1 MQMKRY
7 SGAAQHTD
15 SNSAAVVGVCLWLWW
30 CHFTLQN
37 LFVYYHVLKR
47 FSRAVA
53 VTLQTT
59 IRAVKLIHY
68 EDENPNLNILLGAGP
83 GSAWAGSRSDC
94 GIGAAICRGCHLCAG
109 CGDE

>member
-1 MQMKRY
+1 MQMERY
-7 SGAAQHTD
+7 CGAAQHTD
-15 SNSAAVVGVCLWLWW
+15 SNSAAVVGVCLWFWW

-37 LFVYYHVLKR
+37 LFLYYHVLKR

-68 EDENPNLNILLGAGP
+68 EDENPNLNILLGAGL
-83 GSAWAGSRSDC
+83 GSAWLAAALIAG
-94 GIGAAICRGCHLCAG
+94 
-109 CGDE
+109 